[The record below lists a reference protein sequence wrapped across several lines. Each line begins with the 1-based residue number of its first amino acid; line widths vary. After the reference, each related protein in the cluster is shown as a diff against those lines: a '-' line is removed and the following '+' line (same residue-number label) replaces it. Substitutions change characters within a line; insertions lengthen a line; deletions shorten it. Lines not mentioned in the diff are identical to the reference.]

1 MASEFISKAY
11 RWLGRRT
18 RKLPLINI
26 EGRQVL
32 ASGLFDA
39 EYYARQL
46 KGRPDESEGLKT
58 PLKHYLLRGGF
69 EGLNPSPDFDSYWYF
84 TAYPDVRAMGL
95 NPLVHYVQSN
105 RQTRASV
112 VGGHNNTDQRHLTG
126 TFWYLACRS
135 QIAKSPGLLRIA
147 PRNSY

>member
-39 EYYARQL
+39 AYYARQL
-46 KGRPDESEGLKT
+46 KGRADTSEGLEA
-58 PLKHYLLRGGF
+58 PLRHYQVTRRGDGQY
-69 EGLNPSPDFDSYWYF
+69 PSPVCDGEWYV
-84 TAYPDVRAMGL
+84 TADPDVVAMAF
-95 NPLVHYVQSN
+95 
-105 RQTRASV
+105 T
-112 VGGHNNTDQRHLTG
+112 HLT
-126 TFWYLACRS
+126 
-135 QIAKSPGLLRIA
+135 I
-147 PRNSY
+147 